1 MQELLYYWRM
11 PPPEAEKDLGFEG
24 RKSGCTWTHCR
35 AADVKQDSRVL
46 ERAFSTCRVISCCPR
61 LCECTLWFCHFTPW
75 NWNGEKCK
83 KRLPKNGARV
93 CRRRWKKLSWLS
105 SWTLQ
110 MEGWEKIGLFK
121 INVLER
127 IKQKGEEP
135 YKLKD
140 NDGREKK
147 GLGTVH
153 MYISKFSPAIEWWLT
168 FKGIISTHSSKL
180 LIMWMTWQMENMH

>member
-1 MQELLYYWRM
+1 M
-11 PPPEAEKDLGFEG
+11 
-24 RKSGCTWTHCR
+24 
-35 AADVKQDSRVL
+35 
-46 ERAFSTCRVISCCPR
+46 
-61 LCECTLWFCHFTPW
+61 
-75 NWNGEKCK
+75 
-83 KRLPKNGARV
+83 
-93 CRRRWKKLSWLS
+93 
-105 SWTLQ
+105 LQ

-153 MYISKFSPAIEWWLT
+153 MYISKFSPAIE
-168 FKGIISTHSSKL
+168 
-180 LIMWMTWQMENMH
+180 